1 MQKAT
6 PSIPRVLIMVLFA
19 LSCFGLLLFL
29 WLSFGGAIPLKPSGY
44 RFKVD
49 IPEAT
54 QLGLEADVRVAG
66 VTVGKVV
73 QKGLAGGSG
82 NATMATI
89 EMNPKYVPVR
99 KNAKIILR
107 QKTLLGETYL
117 EMTPGTPGSPAVP
130 DGGTLKAS
138 RVKPSVQ
145 LDEIFQAFDPVTRQA
160 YRDWQQDLSKAA
172 AGRGTDLNNAI
183 GNLPPFVTQG
193 DQLMTLLDQESA
205 GLRQLISN
213 AGVTFNAITR
223 DEGQLRALVT
233 TGEQVFSATA
243 RQNRALSQTFQIF
256 PVFLDE
262 TRRTMTRLR
271 SFAIDTDPL
280 IRELRPVMH
289 DLVPT
294 LRATRQLAP
303 DLRHLFV
310 NLNPLIDASKR
321 GLPALRDILNG
332 AKPLLAQ
339 LGPFLSQLNPI
350 LVWLEYNQAITSN
363 FISAGITGI
372 ADTTTSSSGGLGHYL
387 RQFSPLGPDTV
398 AMAPKRQSWTRG
410 NAYPYGANLSI
421 PEIGKFLIPPNHACD
436 NASGETMPD
445 DAPGGHAGC
454 FVQPAAPGQPQ
465 GTPQLNTPADYSQG
479 NGAAAYKTLS
489 KRPR

>member
-1 MQKAT
+1 
-6 PSIPRVLIMVLFA
+6 MVLFA

-29 WLSFGGAIPLKPSGY
+29 WISFGGAIPLKPNGY
-44 RFKVD
+44 RFKVN

-54 QLGLEADVRVAG
+54 QLGLEADVRIAG

-73 QKGLAGGSG
+73 QKDLAGGSG
-82 NATMATI
+82 NATTATI
-89 EMNPKYVPVR
+89 EMNPKYAPVR
-99 KNAKIILR
+99 KDAKVILR

-117 EMTPGTPGSPAVP
+117 EMTPGTPGSPKVP
-130 DGGTLKAS
+130 DGGFLKAS

-160 YRDWQQDLSKAA
+160 WRDWQQDLSKAS
-172 AGRGTDLNNAI
+172 AGRGQDLNNSI

-193 DQLMTLLDQESA
+193 DQLLTLLDQENG

-213 AGVTFNAITR
+213 TGVTFNAISSNQ
-223 DEGQLRALVT
+223 GQLRALVT

-243 RQNRALSQTFQIF
+243 RQNRALAQTFQIF

-271 SFAIDTDPL
+271 TFALDTDPL
-280 IRELRPVMH
+280 VRDLRPVMH

-294 LRATRQLAP
+294 LKATRQLAP
-303 DLRHLFV
+303 DLRHLFI

-321 GLPALRDILNG
+321 GLPALRDVLNG
-332 AKPLLAQ
+332 AKPLLGQ

-372 ADTTTSSSGGLGHYL
+372 ADTTTSNSGGVGHYL

-398 AMAPKRQSWTRG
+398 SFAPKRQSWTRG
-410 NAYPYGANLSI
+410 NSYPYGANLAI
-421 PEIGKFLIPPNHACD
+421 PEIGKFLIPPNHDCN
-436 NASGETMPD
+436 NAGGETMPAD
-445 DAPGGHAGC
+445 GPGGHAGC

-465 GTPQLNTPADYSQG
+465 GTPQLDRPADYSQP
-479 NGAAAYKTLS
+479 NGTGAY
-489 KRPR
+489 RPLARTRRGH